1 VGGRVTKPF
10 KTVNIKCP
18 VCRVDK
24 ETPLF
29 LAWDVACE
37 YPKVAENMAAPFDDP
52 ALVGMQAATDAMQGP
67 RRCKKCG
74 ASFFLFYSL
83 ITRQLRTATKEW
95 LEELKNGETAQHE
108 GSGPDRPDS
117 RGQDDSGDTAREAS
131 VQGQGLEKPQAVEA
145 GDKPPASQ
153 RAD

>member
-1 VGGRVTKPF
+1 VTKPF
-10 KTVNIKCP
+10 KPVKIQCP
-18 VCRVDK
+18 VCHAEK

-29 LAWDVACE
+29 LAWDIACE
-37 YPKVAENMAAPFDDP
+37 YPQITAHMAVPHADP

-74 ASFFLFYSL
+74 ASFFLFYSV

-108 GSGPDRPDS
+108 GSGTA
-117 RGQDDSGDTAREAS
+117 GHDSGVTGQQATVEDT
-131 VQGQGLEKPQAVEA
+131 GGPQAEGLQEREQEA
-145 GDKPPASQ
+145 PPGDKPGAAQ

>member
-1 VGGRVTKPF
+1 MTKPF

-95 LEELKNGETAQHE
+95 LEELKNGETAQQE
-108 GSGPDRPDS
+108 GSGLA
-117 RGQDDSGDTAREAS
+117 GHDSGVAIQQAAVGVAEGSQAE
-131 VQGQGLEKPQAVEA
+131 GLQERKQETPPC
-145 GDKPPASQ
+145 DKPDAAQ

>member
-1 VGGRVTKPF
+1 MTKPF

-29 LAWDVACE
+29 LAWDIACE
-37 YPKVAENMAAPFDDP
+37 YPKVAEHMAAPFDDP

-95 LEELKNGETAQHE
+95 LEELKNGETAQQE
-108 GSGPDRPDS
+108 GSNPTGLDAG
-117 RGQDDSGDTAREAS
+117 GQDTGGDMAGEAS

-145 GDKPPASQ
+145 GDKPQASQ